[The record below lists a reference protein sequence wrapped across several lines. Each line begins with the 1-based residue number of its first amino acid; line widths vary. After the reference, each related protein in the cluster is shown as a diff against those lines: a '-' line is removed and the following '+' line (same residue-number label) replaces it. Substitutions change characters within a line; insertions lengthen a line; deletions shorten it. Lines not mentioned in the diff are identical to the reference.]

1 MQTKK
6 TRIDDRVRRTMK
18 SMILGSS
25 IYVLCLLIIST
36 IAYIIY
42 CNFKSIAFADVLN
55 RIIKNVICICIGYLY
70 SIFSIYSMTMSV
82 TKAMDANDEKF
93 AKGHMVIASLIRLLS
108 FCIILIIVINEKTF
122 GIVGGIIF
130 LLAAL
135 GVKVGAYLTPI
146 LEKKL

>member
-1 MQTKK
+1 
-6 TRIDDRVRRTMK
+6 
-18 SMILGSS
+18 
-25 IYVLCLLIIST
+25 
-36 IAYIIY
+36 
-42 CNFKSIAFADVLN
+42 
-55 RIIKNVICICIGYLY
+55 
-70 SIFSIYSMTMSV
+70 MTMSV